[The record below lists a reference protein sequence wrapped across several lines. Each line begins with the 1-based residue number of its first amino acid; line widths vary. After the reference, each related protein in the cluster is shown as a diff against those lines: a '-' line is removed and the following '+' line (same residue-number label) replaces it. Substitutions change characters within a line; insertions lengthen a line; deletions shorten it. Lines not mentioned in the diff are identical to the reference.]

1 MYKKQGQQTRSH
13 VCRITKTGS
22 SIETFNYMPRIIK
35 RSLPWI
41 DEWIM
46 VSHTSNHDM
55 NIPTHIK
62 KKLIRGRE
70 CVALKK
76 HIERDREKWEFTNWI
91 SFVCEMWS
99 WGSNLQF

>member
-1 MYKKQGQQTRSH
+1 
-13 VCRITKTGS
+13 
-22 SIETFNYMPRIIK
+22 
-35 RSLPWI
+35 
-41 DEWIM
+41 M

-76 HIERDREKWEFTNWI
+76 HIERDREK
-91 SFVCEMWS
+91 
-99 WGSNLQF
+99 